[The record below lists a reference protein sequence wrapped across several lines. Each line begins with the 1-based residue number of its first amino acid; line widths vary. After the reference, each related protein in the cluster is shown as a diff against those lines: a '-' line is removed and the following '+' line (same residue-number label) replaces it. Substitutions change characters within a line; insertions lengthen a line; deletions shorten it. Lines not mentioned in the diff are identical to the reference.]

1 MVTIDQRINKLAV
14 QLHPFRDTGC
24 MIKTMTDRALQG
36 KLVKMLSK
44 YVDGWRHENTIDEL
58 NRIEELIKET
68 R

>member
-1 MVTIDQRINKLAV
+1 MVNIDQRINKLAV

-24 MIKTMTDRALQG
+24 MIKTITDKALQG
-36 KLVKMLSK
+36 KIVKMLSK
-44 YVDGWRHENTIDEL
+44 YVEGWRHENTIDEL